1 VFASQGIQF
10 LAIGDAKLVK
20 VWSIDHGSLD
30 EGRITNGQHLS
41 SSMIERC

>member
-1 VFASQGIQF
+1 MFASQGTQF

-20 VWSIDHGSLD
+20 AWSIDHGPLA
-30 EGRITNGQHLS
+30 EGRIANGEHFS